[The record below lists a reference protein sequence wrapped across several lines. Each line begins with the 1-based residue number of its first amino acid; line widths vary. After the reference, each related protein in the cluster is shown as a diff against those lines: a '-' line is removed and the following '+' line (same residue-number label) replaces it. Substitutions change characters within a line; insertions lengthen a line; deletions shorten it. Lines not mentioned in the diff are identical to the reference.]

1 MQRAN
6 RRLGLLH
13 VVSLT
18 GTRAL
23 SLPEKPAAA
32 NEVRVYF
39 GPTWTV
45 HIPAS
50 EQDANQEVHL
60 LFGFLSNKPTLTHS
74 VAGPVHRG
82 NGQQCGER

>member
-1 MQRAN
+1 MR
-6 RRLGLLH
+6 

-18 GTRAL
+18 GPRAL
-23 SLPEKPAAA
+23 SLREKPAAD

-39 GPTWTV
+39 GATWSV
-45 HIPAS
+45 HIPPS

-82 NGQQCGER
+82 NGEQCVER